1 MAKPLA
7 IQLAFA
13 NLSGRVDPKS
23 VYRFIESTGGDIETY
38 ELDSRKV
45 SAAAID
51 YVLLL
56 GAAGSVASL
65 ASLLW
70 MAYEKFIAPTK
81 STPADQAG
89 IHVALHQSDGS
100 LVEFFIGKE
109 YKDRELFI
117 GDFTSTVTALRESG
131 DSEAHYQEVSV
142 EVKRSGLWI
151 RRK

>member
-1 MAKPLA
+1 MTKPLA
-7 IQLAFA
+7 IQISLA
-13 NLSGRVDPKS
+13 NLSGRVGPED
-23 VYRFIESTGGDIETY
+23 VYRFIESTGEDIETY
-38 ELDSRKV
+38 KLDSRKV

-51 YVLLL
+51 YVVLLC
-56 GAAGSVASL
+56 AAGSVASL

-81 STPADQAG
+81 STPSDQAG
-89 IHVALHQSDGS
+89 IYVVLRRPDGS

-117 GDFTSTVTALRESG
+117 GDFTATVTALRDSG
-131 DSEAHYQEVSV
+131 DSQVHYQEVIF

-151 RRK
+151 KRK